1 MEYEKIQKLYQ
12 EEQYEEIAHMAD
24 GLNEK
29 QVKDTNVIL
38 KIAESY
44 RKLDKIKERCYSVP
58 CFKMVTKVTTRFQ
71 TVIFRI
77 EYSRLGNT
85 WNRKHLRR
93 NLFHA

>member
-44 RKLDKIKERCYSVP
+44 RKLEKIKECIP
-58 CFKMVTKVTTRFQ
+58 WM
-71 TVIFRI
+71 
-77 EYSRLGNT
+77 ERL
-85 WNRKHLRR
+85 L
-93 NLFHA
+93 